1 MLALNIFVVSA
12 CLGHVAGC
20 GGCGGGVGAGDAYSE
35 VGSAGSGTVFI
46 HTGVH
51 CSCVKTHDRC
61 ITIDRCADLQPER
74 ERERESILC
83 LKTSVGGVFV
93 ALINQSVRCCFL

>member
-1 MLALNIFVVSA
+1 MLALNIFFVSA

-20 GGCGGGVGAGDAYSE
+20 GGCGGGVGAGVAYSE

-74 ERERESILC
+74 EREREY
-83 LKTSVGGVFV
+83 FV
-93 ALINQSVRCCFL
+93 LENISRRRLCCFNKSIS